1 MLQIGAFMRT
11 VGGSSGIRWVVC
23 VILLSGCLGQSCA
36 PVSVKDDQVA
46 GYHPDPPPVE
56 DLTPN
61 SGSGT
66 TSTGDSGQSSPTAPE
81 VVILAS
87 SQEGV
92 SPLKVDFNAA
102 GPEGQSRPAG
112 TYRWAFGDGS
122 ASTTGVPVSHTF
134 TAAGQYRVQL
144 VVSVTVGET
153 TLEGRDELLVTVN
166 EPVNQIPTALD
177 TSAETDEDASVTL
190 TLTGTDPEKAS
201 LTFQIA
207 SMPEHGTLGAL
218 KWASA
223 TVARVIYTPASG
235 FSGVDTFTFTV
246 SDGENESV
254 PATALVYVNPL
265 PAPPPP
271 AIGIKVTAQEGPA
284 PLRVAFTATGVDGQ
298 ARPRGTYHWS
308 FGYDTPDQKGAVV
321 AHTFR
326 QPGEYLVSL
335 CAYGGTDGT
344 EVIACAETT
353 ILATGDTEQTEPGY
367 NADPDPGDV
376 DLPDDPEPDPVIAIG
391 IAATK
396 DVGPAPLRIA
406 FTAAG
411 VDGQARPRGTYIWS
425 FGYDTP
431 EQKGAVVAHT
441 FRQVGSYVVT
451 LRVVD
456 RDDEELVL
464 TSTEMTVLV
473 QGPANTAPVVSN
485 LTAQTTKN
493 QAVTLTLSGQDADG
507 DDLVFSIVS
516 SPAHGSL
523 GSITKITATSAT
535 VAYTPADDFTGS
547 DTFTYR
553 ASDGASESAP
563 GTATM
568 TVIESAIVVRV
579 GSFEQ
584 LVQCGRDTALRRD
597 ASWEVVLT
605 ANISWPYRYGPP
617 GIRFHGSSVS
627 IRGNGHTLDM
637 TAQDYQLGVTGK
649 EDRTAGIE
657 FWSQKAYADDLRIV
671 GFDGG
676 GSAIKCYIDGS
687 LELRRV
693 SFVDVGSTVRPFF
706 APEPV
711 ATADDCWFSQ
721 PVGGRAQF
729 VTLIDCTWENCSTNN
744 FYSHCVYLTGQE
756 LLMQGCRTIRSGH
769 PVKFL
774 AAGDSAKRVVT
785 LMDNDFEVVPTPYRT
800 SEKKLPTLLLL
811 YQPTVALRN
820 VFRWPAGDWHI
831 RPVSD
836 REPDQ
841 VAASRFEDNV
851 YIGPHSAD
859 MWWSAPGSGRWMS
872 LGDWRTGIEPSGE
885 WRLP

>member
-1 MLQIGAFMRT
+1 MLQIGAFMRA

-46 GYHPDPPPVE
+46 GYHPDPPPVD

-66 TSTGDSGQSSPTAPE
+66 TSTGDSGQLSPAVPE

-87 SQEGV
+87 SQEGIA
-92 SPLKVDFNAA
+92 PLKVDFNAA
-102 GPEGQSRPAG
+102 GPEGGSRPAG

-134 TAAGQYRVQL
+134 AAAGQYRVQL
-144 VVSVTVGET
+144 VVSVKAGET
-153 TLEGRDELLVTVN
+153 TLEGRDEILVVVN
-166 EPVNQIPTALD
+166 EPVNQTPTALD
-177 TSAETDEDASVTL
+177 TSAETDEAAAVTL
-190 TLTGTDPEKAS
+190 TLTGADPEDAS
-201 LTFQIA
+201 LTFQIS

-235 FSGVDTFTFTV
+235 FSGVDTFSFTV

-254 PATALVYVNPL
+254 PATAVVYVNPS
-265 PAPPPP
+265 PPP
-271 AIGIKVTAQEGPA
+271 AAAAIGIRVTAQEGTV
-284 PLRVAFTATGVDGQ
+284 PLRIAFTATGVDGQ
-298 ARPRGTYHWS
+298 SRPRGTYHWD
-308 FGYDTPDQKGAVV
+308 FGDGTPEQTGAVV
-321 AHTFR
+321 AHTFSE
-326 QPGEYLVSL
+326 PGSYAVSL
-335 CAYGGTDGT
+335 CAYGGTDGA
-344 EVIACAETT
+344 EVLACAETT
-353 ILATGDTEQTEPGY
+353 IVGTQDSGEVDPGEEEEP
-367 NADPDPGDV
+367 APEDIVLPEDPDPAPAV
-376 DLPDDPEPDPVIAIG
+376 AIG

-396 DVGPAPLRIA
+396 NEGTAPLRIA
-406 FTAAG
+406 FTATG
-411 VDGQARPRGTYIWS
+411 VDGEPRPLGTYVWN

-431 EQKGAVVAHT
+431 EQTGAVVAHT
-441 FRQVGSYVVT
+441 FRQVGSYLVT
-451 LRVVD
+451 LSVVD
-456 RDDEELVL
+456 RDDEALVL
-464 TSTEMTVLV
+464 ARTEMGVTV
-473 QGPANTAPVVSN
+473 QGPANTAPVVSKVA
-485 LTAQTTKN
+485 AQTAKN

-507 DDLVFSIVS
+507 DALVFSIVS

-523 GSITKITATSAT
+523 GSVTKTTATAAT
-535 VAYTPADDFTGS
+535 VAYTPTDDFTGS

-553 ASDGASESAP
+553 ASDGVSESAV
-563 GTATM
+563 GTATI
-568 TVIESAIVVRV
+568 TVIESATVVQV
-579 GSFEQ
+579 VSFEQ
-584 LVQCGRDTALRRD
+584 LVQCGRDTALQRD
-597 ASWEVVLT
+597 VSWEIVLT
-605 ANISWPYRYGPP
+605 ADITWPYRYGPP

-637 TAQDYQLGVTGK
+637 TAQDFQLGVTGK
-649 EDRTAGIE
+649 EHRTAGIE

-693 SFVDVGSTVRPFF
+693 SFVDVGSTVHPFF

-721 PVGGRAQF
+721 PVGGSAQF
-729 VTLIDCTWENCSTNN
+729 ATLIDCTWENCSTNS

-756 LLMQGCRTIRSGH
+756 MLMRGCRTIRSGH

-785 LMDNDFEVVPTPYRT
+785 LVDNDFEVVPVPFRT
-800 SEKKLPTLLLL
+800 SEKKLPSLLLP
-811 YQPTVALRN
+811 YQPTVVLRN

-831 RPVSD
+831 APVSD
-836 REPDQ
+836 RAPNQ
-841 VAASRFEDNV
+841 IAASRFEHNV
-851 YIGPHSAD
+851 YVGPCSAET
-859 MWWSAPGSGRWMS
+859 WWNAPASGSWIS
-872 LGDWRTGIEPSGE
+872 LSNWQTGIEPSGE